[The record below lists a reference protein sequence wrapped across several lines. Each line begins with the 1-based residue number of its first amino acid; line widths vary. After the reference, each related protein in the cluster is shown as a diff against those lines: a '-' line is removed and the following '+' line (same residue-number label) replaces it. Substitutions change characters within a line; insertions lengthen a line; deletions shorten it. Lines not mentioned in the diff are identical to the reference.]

1 MTCPRI
7 LVTGFS
13 AFPGARSNPSEA
25 LVRGIDVDALS
36 RRLGIGLAT
45 AILPTEYEAV
55 SEMLPR
61 LWAELEPD
69 AVIHFGLAGRAGRV
83 RLEAFGR
90 NASAPFRPDA
100 SGRLPAGR
108 VIEPG
113 GPILRRATLPLAQ
126 LAAVLARQGIPAAI
140 SVDAGGYLCNFA
152 TYLSLGIAGTAAAP
166 RPLAGFVHLPWPR
179 EERVP
184 RAPSGRPGWA
194 QLALAVETAVAVTA
208 LAARAGTLPGP
219 PPDQVRGLKAH
230 RK

>member
-1 MTCPRI
+1 MTRPRI

-13 AFPGARSNPSEA
+13 AFPGARRNPSEV
-25 LVRGIDVDALS
+25 LVRGLDVDTLS

-55 SEMLPR
+55 GEMLPR
-61 LWAELEPD
+61 LWCDLAPD
-69 AVIHFGLAGRAGRV
+69 AVIHFGLAGRAGGV

-100 SGRLPAGR
+100 AGRLPGR
-108 VIEPG
+108 IIEPG
-113 GPILRRATLPLAQ
+113 GPSVRRVTLPLAQ
-126 LAAVLARQGIPAAI
+126 LAAALARQGIPAAT

-166 RPLAGFVHLPWPR
+166 RPLAGFVHLPWPA
-179 EERVP
+179 EERIP

-194 QLALAVETAVAVTA
+194 QLAQVVETAVAVTA
-208 LAARAGTLPGP
+208 LAARAGRLPG
-219 PPDQVRGLKAH
+219 QIRQ
-230 RK
+230 

>member
-1 MTCPRI
+1 MTTPRI
-7 LVTGFS
+7 LITGFS
-13 AFPGARSNPSEA
+13 AFPGARRNPSEV
-25 LVRGIDVDALS
+25 LVRGLDVATLS

-61 LWAELEPD
+61 LWKDLEPD

-83 RLEAFGR
+83 RLEAIGR
-90 NASAPFRPDA
+90 NASAPLRPDA
-100 SGRLPAGR
+100 AGRLPTGQ

-113 GPILRRATLPLAQ
+113 GPPARRATLPLAR
-126 LAAVLARQGIPAAI
+126 LAAALAQQGIPAAT

-152 TYLSLGIAGTAAAP
+152 TYVSLGIAGTAAAP
-166 RPLAGFVHLPWPR
+166 RPLAGFVHLPWPA

-184 RAPSGRPGWA
+184 RAPSGRPGWV

-208 LAARAGTLPGP
+208 LAARAAQG
-219 PPDQVRGLKAH
+219 RG
-230 RK
+230 